1 MTGSSLSKE
10 KVVIVGGAVVG
21 SFVAYFLQEMGFSG
35 QIQIVERD
43 PTYRFSSTALSAA
56 SIRTQ
61 FGCRVNVRMSLFGA
75 KFFRNIK
82 DRFGPDADIAFH
94 ENGYLIL
101 GAPTDAEARTVSLA
115 MQRAEGAE
123 ILALDPDQLLARFPW
138 LNVDDVGLGT
148 FGARNEGWFDAWSLL
163 SLVRSR
169 VRSRGGEYIT
179 AEVQSFFL
187 SSGRVGGVQLSN
199 GQTLGSDCCVTAAG
213 ALSGRLMRNLGIALP
228 VSPRKRTVFAV
239 KAPLSDCAFPML
251 FDTTGAWI
259 RPEGAGF
266 ICGVAPPAD
275 SDPDAEGDYEPQHE
289 LFEETVWP
297 ALAHRIPALEQLR
310 LERSW
315 AGHYEINA
323 LDHNG
328 VIGPHDEIENL
339 IFATGFSGHGVMHTP
354 AAGRGVAELILR
366 GRYETLDL
374 SELGYGRIRAGAPL
388 HEMVVY

>member
-1 MTGSSLSKE
+1 MTGSSSSKE
-10 KVVIVGGAVVG
+10 KVIIVGGAVVG
-21 SFVAYFLQEMGFSG
+21 SFVAYFLQEMGFNG

-56 SIRTQ
+56 SVRTQ

-75 KFFRNIK
+75 EFFRNIK
-82 DRFGPDADIAFH
+82 DRFGPDADIGFH

-101 GAPTDAEARTVSLA
+101 GAPTAAEARTVSLA

-123 ILALDPDQLLARFPW
+123 ILALDSDQLLARFPW
-138 LNVDDVGLGT
+138 LNVEDVGLGT

-163 SLVRSR
+163 SLIRSR
-169 VRSRGGEYIT
+169 VRSRGGEYIS

-187 SSGRVGGVQLSN
+187 SSGRIGGVQLSS
-199 GQTLGSDCCVTAAG
+199 GQTLRSDCCVTAAG

-266 ICGVAPPAD
+266 ICGVVPPAD

-315 AGHYEINA
+315 AG
-323 LDHNG
+323 
-328 VIGPHDEIENL
+328 
-339 IFATGFSGHGVMHTP
+339 
-354 AAGRGVAELILR
+354 
-366 GRYETLDL
+366 
-374 SELGYGRIRAGAPL
+374 
-388 HEMVVY
+388 